1 MQFTD
6 WFHIIYTGNN
16 YKVSLRCMSVIRQY
30 QDGKIIY
37 MSEITI
43 SLYVYKGGQGE
54 ITEKKSRFIATV
66 RPVESEDEAVSFI
79 NETKKKY
86 WDARHNCSAF
96 VIGKRQEL
104 TRCSDDGEPAGTA
117 GRPMLDVLL
126 KENIHNA
133 AVVVTRYFGGVLLGT
148 GGLVRAYQQATKA
161 GLSASEIIEKKDGAV
176 LFIRTDYTG
185 IGRLQYLF
193 AQEKITVMDTAYE
206 ADVLVKAVIPEND
219 KKRIEKTIIEQ
230 TNGTAKLEWGDEV
243 TFAEYDGEVLLFK
256 N

>member
-1 MQFTD
+1 MER
-6 WFHIIYTGNN
+6 I
-16 YKVSLRCMSVIRQY
+16 S
-30 QDGKIIY
+30 
-37 MSEITI
+37 MSENTI

-79 NETKKKY
+79 NEMKKKY

-104 TRCSDDGEPAGTA
+104 TRCSDDGEPGGTA

-193 AQEKITVMDTAYE
+193 VQEKITVMDTAYE

>member
-1 MQFTD
+1 
-6 WFHIIYTGNN
+6 
-16 YKVSLRCMSVIRQY
+16 
-30 QDGKIIY
+30 
-37 MSEITI
+37 MSENTI

-133 AVVVTRYFGGVLLGT
+133 AIVVTRYFGGVLLGT

-230 TNGTAKLEWGDEV
+230 TNGMAKLEWGDEV

>member
-1 MQFTD
+1 
-6 WFHIIYTGNN
+6 
-16 YKVSLRCMSVIRQY
+16 
-30 QDGKIIY
+30 
-37 MSEITI
+37 MSENTI

-54 ITEKKSRFIATV
+54 IIEKKSRFIATV

-161 GLSASEIIEKKDGAV
+161 GLSASEIIEKKEGAV

>member
-1 MQFTD
+1 
-6 WFHIIYTGNN
+6 
-16 YKVSLRCMSVIRQY
+16 
-30 QDGKIIY
+30 
-37 MSEITI
+37 MSENTI

-66 RPVESEDEAVSFI
+66 RPVESEDEAVRFI

>member
-1 MQFTD
+1 MER
-6 WFHIIYTGNN
+6 I
-16 YKVSLRCMSVIRQY
+16 S
-30 QDGKIIY
+30 
-37 MSEITI
+37 MSENTI

-54 ITEKKSRFIATV
+54 ITERKSRFIATV

-79 NETKKKY
+79 NEMKKKY

-193 AQEKITVMDTAYE
+193 VQEKITVMDTAYE

>member
-1 MQFTD
+1 MER
-6 WFHIIYTGNN
+6 I
-16 YKVSLRCMSVIRQY
+16 S
-30 QDGKIIY
+30 
-37 MSEITI
+37 MSENTI
-43 SLYVYKGGQGE
+43 SLYVYKGGQGD

-161 GLSASEIIEKKDGAV
+161 GLSASEIIEKKEGAV

-206 ADVLVKAVIPEND
+206 ADVLVKAVILEND

>member
-1 MQFTD
+1 
-6 WFHIIYTGNN
+6 
-16 YKVSLRCMSVIRQY
+16 
-30 QDGKIIY
+30 
-37 MSEITI
+37 MSENTI

-161 GLSASEIIEKKDGAV
+161 GLSASEITEKKDGAV

>member
-1 MQFTD
+1 
-6 WFHIIYTGNN
+6 
-16 YKVSLRCMSVIRQY
+16 
-30 QDGKIIY
+30 
-37 MSEITI
+37 MSENTI

-126 KENIHNA
+126 KENINNA
-133 AVVVTRYFGGVLLGT
+133 AIVVTRYFGGVLLGT

>member
-1 MQFTD
+1 
-6 WFHIIYTGNN
+6 
-16 YKVSLRCMSVIRQY
+16 
-30 QDGKIIY
+30 
-37 MSEITI
+37 MSENTI

-66 RPVESEDEAVSFI
+66 RPVESENEAVSFI

-126 KENIHNA
+126 KENIHNV

>member
-1 MQFTD
+1 
-6 WFHIIYTGNN
+6 
-16 YKVSLRCMSVIRQY
+16 
-30 QDGKIIY
+30 
-37 MSEITI
+37 MSENTI

-161 GLSASEIIEKKDGAV
+161 GLSASEIIEKKEGAV

-206 ADVLVKAVIPEND
+206 ADVLVKAVILEND

>member
-1 MQFTD
+1 MER
-6 WFHIIYTGNN
+6 I
-16 YKVSLRCMSVIRQY
+16 S
-30 QDGKIIY
+30 
-37 MSEITI
+37 MSENTI

-66 RPVESEDEAVSFI
+66 RPVESEDEAVRFI

-206 ADVLVKAVIPEND
+206 ADVLVKAVIPENN

-230 TNGTAKLEWGDEV
+230 TNDTAKLEWGDEV

>member
-1 MQFTD
+1 MSMKT
-6 WFHIIYTGNN
+6 IYSG
-16 YKVSLRCMSVIRQY
+16 
-30 QDGKIIY
+30 GEA
-37 MSEITI
+37 EI
-43 SLYVYKGGQGE
+43 V
-54 ITEKKSRFIATV
+54 EKKSRFIATV
-66 RPVESEDEAVSFI
+66 RPVSSEEEAVAFI
-79 NETKKKY
+79 AEMKKKY